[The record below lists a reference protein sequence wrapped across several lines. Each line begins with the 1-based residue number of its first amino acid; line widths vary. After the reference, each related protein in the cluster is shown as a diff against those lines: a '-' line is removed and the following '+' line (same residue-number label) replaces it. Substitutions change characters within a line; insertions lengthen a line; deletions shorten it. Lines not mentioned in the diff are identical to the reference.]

1 MKVRT
6 VSKTEVLNLSIQY
19 LIYILEPIHC
29 ISRIQKGM
37 GIDQQHLYH
46 DEYFKQYICG
56 TTRQRLVF
64 ELLTHFTLLHILLK
78 QLVVHLS
85 IGL

>member
-1 MKVRT
+1 M
-6 VSKTEVLNLSIQY
+6 QD
-19 LIYILEPIHC
+19 
-29 ISRIQKGM
+29 GM
-37 GIDQQHLYH
+37 GIDQQHLCH